1 MDLEVQE
8 TKSVAQ
14 ILNEEKKVFIAESIT
29 LEDGSENGIQVKPCI
44 SEEGFLIPA
53 LTNDGTIYY
62 MKINNET
69 IDAIIDGYIKR
80 HNKDGLQ

>member
-14 ILNEEKKVFIAESIT
+14 ILNEAEKVSIIKSIT
-29 LEDGSENGIQVKPCI
+29 FEDGSQVKPCI

-53 LTNDGTIYY
+53 ITNSGIVYY
-62 MKINNET
+62 MTINNET

>member
-14 ILNEEKKVFIAESIT
+14 ILNEAEKVSIIKSIT
-29 LEDGSENGIQVKPCI
+29 FEDGSQVKPCI

-53 LTNDGTIYY
+53 ITNSGIVYY
-62 MKINNET
+62 MTINNET

-80 HNKDGLQ
+80 HNKDGL